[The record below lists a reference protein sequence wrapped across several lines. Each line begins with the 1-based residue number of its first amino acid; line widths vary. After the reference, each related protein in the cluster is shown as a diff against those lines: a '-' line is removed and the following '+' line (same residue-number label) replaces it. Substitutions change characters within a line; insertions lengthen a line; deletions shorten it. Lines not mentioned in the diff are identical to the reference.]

1 MYWLSD
7 PFTTVFMDECM
18 VSFLVS
24 VLADEELLK
33 SVLECLALMVSSW
46 KKDHP
51 FDTEDDITFGLSS
64 KDEAE
69 VLATAPRVA
78 R

>member
-1 MYWLSD
+1 
-7 PFTTVFMDECM
+7 M
-18 VSFLVS
+18 VSFLIS
-24 VLADEELLK
+24 VLANEDLLK

-51 FDTEDDITFGLSS
+51 SDTEDDITVGLSS

-69 VLATAPRVA
+69 GLATAPRVA